1 MSTKLKIKHCA
12 HIELQQVV
20 DENDGVLSIAE
31 ELINIPFKVRRVYYI
46 YGLSHKN
53 AQRGMHA
60 HKELEQI
67 IFCINGS
74 FKLLLDDG
82 ENQQFIYLSD
92 PNRGIY
98 MGPKLWHKMFEFSS
112 DCIILV
118 FASDL
123 YNEKDYIRNFNE
135 FLDFIK

>member
-1 MSTKLKIKHCA
+1 
-12 HIELQQVV
+12 
-20 DENDGVLSIAE
+20 
-31 ELINIPFKVRRVYYI
+31 
-46 YGLSHKN
+46 
-53 AQRGMHA
+53 MHA